1 MVCAGAAGSD
11 RGSVSFSDRIM
22 GAKVVA
28 VEFGGRQE
36 EEEEE
41 KKRNA
46 DMVERHTS
54 P

>member
-36 EEEEE
+36 RR
-41 KKRNA
+41 KKRNVLILTCA
-46 DMVERHTS
+46 E
-54 P
+54 